1 MISREISEMAQ
12 PKIIVVTNTMTKDF
26 LRINKNIEKNQ
37 GIWMNYDFFLM
48 IKLVHIESQVIK
60 SSRQF

>member
-1 MISREISEMAQ
+1 MISKEILEMAQ
-12 PKIIVVTNTMTKDF
+12 PKIIVVANTMAKYF

-60 SSRQF
+60 SLRQF

>member
-1 MISREISEMAQ
+1 MISREILEMAQ
-12 PKIIVVTNTMTKDF
+12 PKIIVVANTMAKYF
-26 LRINKNIEKNQ
+26 LGINKNTEKNQ

>member
-1 MISREISEMAQ
+1 MISKEILEMAQ
-12 PKIIVVTNTMTKDF
+12 PKIIVVANTMAKYF